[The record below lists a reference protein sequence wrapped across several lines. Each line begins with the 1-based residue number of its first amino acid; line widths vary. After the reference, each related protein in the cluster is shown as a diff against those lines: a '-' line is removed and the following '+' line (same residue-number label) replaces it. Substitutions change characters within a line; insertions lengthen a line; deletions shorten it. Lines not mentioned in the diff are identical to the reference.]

1 MRKRCKNC
9 GCYLDP
15 GEWCRCDE
23 EQHEEP
29 EREEARRPI
38 AKKNAPPPREWNSE
52 AYIRQKW
59 LEFDM
64 R

>member
-15 GEWCRCDE
+15 GEWCDCDE
-23 EQHEEP
+23 RQEP
-29 EREEARRPI
+29 ERELVKRPVARNPTI
-38 AKKNAPPPREWNSE
+38 APREYNTE

-59 LEFDM
+59 REFDM

>member
-1 MRKRCKNC
+1 MRKRCKKC

-15 GEWCRCDE
+15 GEWCKCDE
-23 EQHEEP
+23 GAP
-29 EREEARRPI
+29 EVDQPRRQV
-38 AKKNAPPPREWNSE
+38 APKRTVPQREWNSQE
-52 AYIRQKW
+52 YIQQRW

>member
-1 MRKRCKNC
+1 MRRKCKLC

-15 GEWCRCDE
+15 GEWCDCE
-23 EQHEEP
+23 EDQPSEVDTP
-29 EREEARRPI
+29 RR
-38 AKKNAPPPREWNSE
+38 AVAPRRTVYPREWSSE
-52 AYIRQKW
+52 EYIRQKW

>member
-1 MRKRCKNC
+1 MRKRCKIC

-15 GEWCRCDE
+15 GEWCKCDVE
-23 EQHEEP
+23 AP
-29 EREEARRPI
+29 EVDQPRRQV
-38 AKKNAPPPREWNSE
+38 APKRTVPPREYNTE

>member
-1 MRKRCKNC
+1 MRKRCEKC
-9 GCYLDP
+9 GCYLAP
-15 GEWCRCDE
+15 GEWCKCDE
-23 EQHEEP
+23 DAP
-29 EREEARRPI
+29 EVDQPRRQVVPTRTV
-38 AKKNAPPPREWNSE
+38 PPREYNTE